1 MERYVML
8 FQFLIVSITAW
19 TFRQRLLLSAISLGS
34 ITLLLFGCGASVTES
49 DSTHPEFIALS
60 AKPAQDPITEPPI
73 KRVAELDDS
82 YYLRDDDLVLGVELN
97 GDYRAYPLNQLT
109 GPKQEVINDYL
120 GDQPILVT
128 W

>member
-1 MERYVML
+1 MM
-8 FQFLIVSITAW
+8 FQFLTVSINAW
-19 TFRQRLLLSAISLGS
+19 MFRQRLLLSTISLAS
-34 ITLLLFGCGASVTES
+34 ITLLLFGCGTPVTES

-60 AKPAQDPITEPPI
+60 AKPAQNPITEPPI
-73 KRVAELDDS
+73 KRVSELDDS
-82 YYLRDDDLVLGVELN
+82 YYLQDDDLVLGVGLN
-97 GDYRAYPLNQLT
+97 GDYRAYPLSQLT

>member
-1 MERYVML
+1 ML
-8 FQFLIVSITAW
+8 FQFLIGSINAW
-19 TFRQRLLLSAISLGS
+19 TLRHRLLSSTISLGS
-34 ITLLLFGCGASVTES
+34 ITLLLFGCGTSVTES

-60 AKPAQDPITEPPI
+60 AKPAQNPITEPPI